1 MTNEFQRMQK
11 LAGLIT
17 ESEYHKSSVNEI
29 STGGLDTKVL
39 YNFINKHG
47 DSFAGTDT
55 SELESVKGKEIFLD
69 DLLTTQDGLNM
80 LSGKLP
86 KFAEALKKYN
96 IKLNLNKANIE
107 HPNDVA
113 KIYDA
118 LIKPGII
125 TLDDLKNVPNIVAAA
140 DAKSANWTDEVINKL
155 KDQKH
160 INAAQILK
168 GTALNENV
176 IEEAKGDS
184 KLNAIADLYAYRGIE
199 SKYDDEAIER
209 YGKNTVRMAEEL
221 APRIFAFM
229 EEMKEVKNKIE
240 NSSEGKMLKLIVK
253 NQLEYDGARRG
264 GTMLDIFNLIDSY

>member
-1 MTNEFQRMQK
+1 MNEIKRMQK

-39 YNFINKHG
+39 YNFIEKHG

-55 SELESVKGKEIFLD
+55 SELESVKGKELFLD
-69 DLLTTQDGLNM
+69 DLLTTDDGLSM

-107 HPNDVA
+107 HPNYVA

-125 TLDDLKNVPNIVAAA
+125 TLDDLKNVPNIVVAA
-140 DAKSANWTDEVINKL
+140 DAKSADWSDEVINKL

-160 INAAQILK
+160 INAAQILR
-168 GTALNENV
+168 GTALNENNN
-176 IEEAKGDS
+176 EDE
-184 KLNAIADLYAYRGIE
+184 
-199 SKYDDEAIER
+199 EAIESSGTILGDINPS
-209 YGKNTVRMAEEL
+209 YKGDLANSVQKLEDYLKTTGAELNYRKLAEL
-221 APRIFAFM
+221 VID
-229 EEMKEVKNKIE
+229 
-240 NSSEGKMLKLIVK
+240 IVDYAK
-253 NQLEYDGARRG
+253 YESDY
-264 GTMLDIFNLIDSY
+264 

>member
-1 MTNEFQRMQK
+1 MNEIKRMQK

-39 YNFINKHG
+39 YNFIEKHG

-55 SELESVKGKEIFLD
+55 SELESVKGKELFLD
-69 DLLTTQDGLNM
+69 DLLTTDDGLSM

-160 INAAQILK
+160 INAAQILR

-176 IEEAKGDS
+176 IEAKKAPKGDI
-184 KLNAIADLYAYRGIE
+184 LNAINPSYKGDLANSVQKLEDYLKTTRAELDYQKLAGLVIDIVDYAKYE
-199 SKYDDEAIER
+199 SDY
-209 YGKNTVRMAEEL
+209 
-221 APRIFAFM
+221 
-229 EEMKEVKNKIE
+229 
-240 NSSEGKMLKLIVK
+240 
-253 NQLEYDGARRG
+253 
-264 GTMLDIFNLIDSY
+264 

>member
-1 MTNEFQRMQK
+1 MNKEFLHMQK

-17 ESEYHKSSVNEI
+17 ESEYHRSLVNEI

-39 YNFINKHG
+39 YNFIEKHG
-47 DSFAGTDT
+47 TTFSGTDT
-55 SELESVKGKEIFLD
+55 SELESVKGKELFLD

-125 TLDDLKNVPNIVAAA
+125 SLDDLKNVPNIVTSM
-140 DAKSANWTDEVINKL
+140 DAKSANWSDEVINKL
-155 KDQKH
+155 KDQNH
-160 INAAQILK
+160 INAARILK
-168 GTALNENV
+168 GA
-176 IEEAKGDS
+176 
-184 KLNAIADLYAYRGIE
+184 AI
-199 SKYDDEAIER
+199 K
-209 YGKNTVRMAEEL
+209 
-221 APRIFAFM
+221 
-229 EEMKEVKNKIE
+229 
-240 NSSEGKMLKLIVK
+240 
-253 NQLEYDGARRG
+253 
-264 GTMLDIFNLIDSY
+264 